1 MTLPISLVDIELNN
15 ISLSASLL
23 ALLFGTIAI
32 AQQPAE
38 QAPEDQSVAER
49 AEAIVDDTQEKV
61 DEIAHRVDESEKAKE
76 ISAGILQPIYTF
88 AEYLSFPAIHWLAFA
103 IMITGVVSF
112 ALQLVLAKLVVMF
125 RFGLSLTEIFSD
137 ALGLVISLV
146 GLVLTTQ
153 AAAENSNFTQS
164 PAAVLSATLVG
175 AVVGFIFYWWGQSHE
190 IQALEGR
197 KLKAV
202 QSSTTK
208 SE

>member
-1 MTLPISLVDIELNN
+1 MNN
-15 ISLSASLL
+15 ISMSVSLL
-23 ALLFGTIAI
+23 AFLFGTVAI

-38 QAPEDQSVAER
+38 RDSEEPSVAEK
-49 AEAIVDDTQEKV
+49 AETIVGETQEKV

-137 ALGLVISLV
+137 ALGLGISLV

-175 AVVGFIFYWWGQSHE
+175 AVAGFIFYWWGQSQE

-197 KLKAV
+197 KLQAMK
-202 QSSTTK
+202 SSTTN
-208 SE
+208 SD